1 MGEGLEII
9 KIYLKSIADKAF
21 LRLLGFVGYWSGGLH
36 NFCIDEDSTQL
47 SALMSERPVRKLFLV
62 VARKHYFETV
72 KDYPVGSLRDL
83 KGILKN
89 ELWRYPYKGK
99 LIIRIKRISDHSHRV
114 TSWVIRKDL
123 IDRLSANPLFIIPES
138 ACLQVFGVGEAV
150 SLERLGSSMFASMTV
165 SGLVSIEGEEAIFRR
180 YINADLDGEFEEDI
194 SLTRLSQSDSLDVI
208 LVGMFK
214 SLMQSP
220 NSFYNGPNWANL
232 RFETAQ
238 HWVKVTAVLVSIYLG
253 ITSLFIGLSDRF
265 QEKDLMAI
273 RPAAQEVARIRDLAF
288 ERKRVLDAINEA
300 ISRRGQ
306 ISTGWDLLLDL
317 KSMGV
322 VFFAVNTTD
331 TDIEIF
337 CNHVNATEVL
347 QFLRDDFRVLSA
359 ELSSA
364 IQKENGGE
372 RFSVKIGLRRID
384 YSEPPRQVF
393 DRSVKMNALKDSS
406 GFVRSREDRN
416 SG

>member
-1 MGEGLEII
+1 
-9 KIYLKSIADKAF
+9 
-21 LRLLGFVGYWSGGLH
+21 
-36 NFCIDEDSTQL
+36 
-47 SALMSERPVRKLFLV
+47 
-62 VARKHYFETV
+62 
-72 KDYPVGSLRDL
+72 
-83 KGILKN
+83 
-89 ELWRYPYKGK
+89 
-99 LIIRIKRISDHSHRV
+99 
-114 TSWVIRKDL
+114 
-123 IDRLSANPLFIIPES
+123 LSANPLFIIPES

-220 NSFYNGPNWANL
+220 KSFYNGPNWANL